1 MQCNEFELV
10 LEQADALPADA
21 ATHLHECGGCRA
33 VVSDLDA
40 IHAVARQM
48 AAEEAE
54 TPERIWVSLRAQ
66 LEAEGL
72 IRTPVEAPP
81 SAGWLE
87 RWFSVLPRPA
97 LAGAFL
103 SVVLAA
109 AVLLGLQSYLRQG
122 PVEVARPSDAQRATD
137 ALGTQLT
144 SVERR
149 TVFALHKHNSAVTA
163 ALRENLDIVD
173 NFIALCEKSVREE
186 PENELAR
193 EYLYGAYQQKA
204 ELLAMMVDRS
214 AAGE

>member
-21 ATHLHECGGCRA
+21 AAHRNECGRCRA
-33 VVSDLDA
+33 MVSDLDA

-48 AAEEAE
+48 AAEETE

-72 IRTPVEAPP
+72 LRTPAEAPP

-87 RWFSVLPRPA
+87 RWFGVLPRPA

-122 PVEVARPSDAQRATD
+122 PTEVARRSDAQRAAD

-144 SVERR
+144 SVERL
-149 TVFALHKHNSAVTA
+149 TVSAMHKHNPAVTA